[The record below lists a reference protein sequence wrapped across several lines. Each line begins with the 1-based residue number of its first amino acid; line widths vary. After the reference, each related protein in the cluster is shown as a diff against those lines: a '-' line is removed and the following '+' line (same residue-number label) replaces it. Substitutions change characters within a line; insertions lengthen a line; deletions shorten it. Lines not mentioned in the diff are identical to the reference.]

1 VTASEPTPTQV
12 AHPGRATARTAVQG
26 ILGLIVVVGA
36 LQADGTLPENL
47 PWIGGAL
54 AVIVILARIMAHPA
68 VNAWLRSVGLSAE
81 P

>member
-1 VTASEPTPTQV
+1 MSTPEPTQV
-12 AHPGRATARTAVQG
+12 AYPKRAAARTAVQG
-26 ILGLIVVVGA
+26 LLGLVVVIGA

-54 AVIVILARIMAHPA
+54 AVIVVLARVMAHPA
-68 VNAWLRSVGLSAE
+68 VNAWLRKVGLSAE

>member
-1 VTASEPTPTQV
+1 MSTPEPSQV
-12 AHPGRATARTAVQG
+12 AHPGRAAARTAVQG
-26 ILGLIVVVGA
+26 LVGLIVVVGA

-54 AVIVILARIMAHPA
+54 AVIVVLARVMAHPV
-68 VNAWLRSVGLSAE
+68 VNAWLRKVGLSAE